1 MLRWLTASIR
11 ACWRSLIVSGRQ
23 PGGEGCWDVTLGC
36 SHAELVEEESA
47 LDGARQ
53 VSTLEFSRD
62 RKMMSVR
69 CRQGNRDVLF
79 VKGAPESVLACCTHV
94 RCTLCA
100 SPPQQDDE
108 LLLNCVVGTSRRGV

>member
-1 MLRWLTASIR
+1 M
-11 ACWRSLIVSGRQ
+11 
-23 PGGEGCWDVTLGC
+23 TLGG
-36 SHAELVEEESA
+36 SHAELFEEESA

-69 CRQGNRDVLF
+69 CRQGNRDLLF

-94 RCTLCA
+94 RLLHPLCI
-100 SPPQQDDE
+100 S
-108 LLLNCVVGTSRRGV
+108 TSTRR